1 MTSARRAPHSPPA
14 LPSVQDYVRGLQAHE
29 QALADALEARREAFS
44 RHPGVYAAVSRVRS
58 LAARQREALVIH
70 LSELDGDAL
79 QRKGAIEA
87 SDPALDAP
95 LAPPASIE
103 ATVFGLHPVSDALAE
118 LQALLRRAAVGYQ
131 RLWVTGSNLGSR
143 PTFRLAAEHMRAY
156 AAAASELI
164 PLVSEVMIWELR
176 EAGQECRCVC
186 AACGGLG
193 TCLCGP
199 ASAILMERATRET
212 VPAEPSGAPVWFI
225 RPGSP
230 AARAGIRTG
239 DRIATA
245 DGAEIRDPWSLVSAA
260 GPSAKYG
267 APITLGL
274 ERANGASENVSL
286 IPTAPDT
293 GGGASEVRDS
303 GDTGETGDQ
312 RQS

>member
-1 MTSARRAPHSPPA
+1 MARARQRVTAVPSAG
-14 LPSVQDYVRGLQAHE
+14 DYVRGLQQHE
-29 QALADALEARREAFS
+29 LELGDLLEARREAFS
-44 RHPGVYAAVSRVRS
+44 RHPGVYAAVERVRV
-58 LAARQREALVIH
+58 LATRQREALSA
-70 LSELDGDAL
+70 LLDEIDPAPE
-79 QRKGAIEA
+79 EA
-87 SDPALDAP
+87 AALDAP

-103 ATVFGLHPVSDALAE
+103 ARIAGAHPVSDALAE

-131 RLWVTGSNLGSR
+131 RLWVAGSSLGSR

-156 AAAASELI
+156 ASAASELI

-176 EAGQECRCVC
+176 EAGQECRCAC

-212 VPAEPSGAPVWFI
+212 VATEPGGAPVWFI
-225 RPGSP
+225 QPGSP
-230 AARAGIRTG
+230 AARAGLRSG

-260 GPSAKYG
+260 GAAEKYG
-267 APITLGL
+267 APLTLGV
-274 ERANGASENVSL
+274 ERANGTSEIVTLTPRRSD
-286 IPTAPDT
+286 PDPD
-293 GGGASEVRDS
+293 ELDR
-303 GDTGETGDQ
+303 GDPGDRGDQ